1 MCFKSKTMAKTDQPV
16 NINTISRISQ
26 GTCFKGVMTS
36 PSDFRLD
43 GMYEGDVVCEGKV
56 VIGADARFKGNIT
69 CTDLDF
75 WGKAEGEFFVKDT
88 LSMHSGCDIK
98 GNIHTRKLYVE
109 LGSTFNG
116 NCSMKEDEAV
126 VTGASLNVSEGK
138 SESAEA

>member
-1 MCFKSKTMAKTDQPV
+1 MFFKDSTMAKTDQPV

-43 GMYEGDVVCEGKV
+43 GTFEGDIVCEGKV
-56 VIGADARFKGNIT
+56 VVGADAHFKGNIT
-69 CTDLDF
+69 CSDLDF

-88 LSMHSGCDIK
+88 LSMHSACEIK

-109 LGSTFNG
+109 LGSSFNG

-126 VTGASLNVSEGK
+126 VTGASLNASGSET
-138 SESAEA
+138 ESAEE